1 LTLSITVIIK
11 TVVRQ
16 CAGLPAWVTKD
27 VVNNVVRKAALD
39 KAEVKINGFC
49 QHDCLSWGLDEP

>member
-1 LTLSITVIIK
+1 
-11 TVVRQ
+11 
-16 CAGLPAWVTKD
+16 LPAWVTKD

-49 QHDCLSWGLDEP
+49 QHDCLSWGLEEP